1 MTFFDTPGHLRAA
14 RKCPNF
20 SLYTK
25 EISSFYTKR
34 PENVQFNDQQYT
46 VKKTWKIGKKRNDD
60 MTRADF
66 IKELENVNMIDVNQY
81 KSSNLKEK
89 IKKFTLE
96 NDLQQFHLIVQKL
109 RTQSLF
115 SITNVSQD
123 QVFKSSFLPLVLR
136 SQ

>member
-1 MTFFDTPGHLRAA
+1 
-14 RKCPNF
+14 
-20 SLYTK
+20 
-25 EISSFYTKR
+25 
-34 PENVQFNDQQYT
+34 

-60 MTRADF
+60 MTRDDF

-109 RTQSLF
+109 RT
-115 SITNVSQD
+115 
-123 QVFKSSFLPLVLR
+123 
-136 SQ
+136 

>member
-1 MTFFDTPGHLRAA
+1 MSKPGDT
-14 RKCPNF
+14 
-20 SLYTK
+20 YTK
-25 EISSFYTKR
+25 EISSFYTNR

-46 VKKTWKIGKKRNDD
+46 VKKTWKIGNKRKDD

-96 NDLQQFHLIVQKL
+96 NDLQ
-109 RTQSLF
+109 
-115 SITNVSQD
+115 
-123 QVFKSSFLPLVLR
+123 
-136 SQ
+136 